1 MTSDSASR
9 RWHFL
14 LPLLFLAAALFAT
27 DGRFTHV
34 EDEVWVIHEAAQPV
48 AGMLGNVVRGEGR
61 HPHPPLSDLVLAGWV
76 RLTDGAPG
84 LVRIPSIFFFLG
96 GLWTW
101 SLVAAHLA
109 GPRAGLV
116 TLWLGALWPY
126 GFHYGRLANWYAL
139 SFLLMGLVTLTYL
152 RLMESRGDGR
162 RLFFL
167 ASAIA
172 LLYTSY
178 FGWVILACL
187 GADYVR
193 RARREPATNWWAPF
207 SVVTI
212 LVLSFLPLWPELLA
226 VAAASAGPGVPLAG
240 RLGWLVAGAWSL
252 FVSESVAPWF
262 WWLGIP
268 AAAAGAAACA
278 ILAWRAPEPARRMF
292 FGGWLLLAGLAT
304 LGVGPPRRL
313 LLLAGWMLVPAAVAL
328 VRLEP
333 RWLRVALA
341 AALAVPAAVG
351 WYGVV
356 VRRHYLAPRFVEP
369 WQQAVD
375 AAMDARGRGAVIVAN
390 HPVFFYYLTHR
401 LRDEQSPRPP
411 FTGILPHVVY
421 DRRVTDAAE
430 YLSRHSLE
438 ERSVLFVRGVE
449 PGSSARV
456 TENAFRAIETD
467 CLPLSEQFLLRDP
480 GAGQK
485 RRWMPQVAHPEWRI
499 EIRSYACVGDGLPA
513 PTF

>member
-1 MTSDSASR
+1 MTSDPASR
-9 RWHFL
+9 RWHFF
-14 LPLLFLAAALFAT
+14 LPLLLLAAALFST
-27 DGRFTHV
+27 DGRITHV

-48 AGMLGNVVRGEGR
+48 AGMLGKVLRGEGR

-76 RLTDGAPG
+76 RLTDGAPR
-84 LVRIPSIFFFLG
+84 LVRIPSILFFLG
-96 GLWTW
+96 GLWIW

-109 GPRAGLV
+109 GPRGQLAA
-116 TLWLGALWPY
+116 LWLGALWPY

-139 SFLLMGLVTLTYL
+139 SFLLMGLVTLAYL
-152 RLMESRGDGR
+152 RLMESRDNNH

-172 LLYTSY
+172 LLYTSFY
-178 FGWVILACL
+178 GWVILACL
-187 GADYVR
+187 GVDFVLRQR
-193 RARREPATNWWAPF
+193 RDPATNWWALL

-212 LVLSFLPLWPELLA
+212 LVLAFLPLWPELLA
-226 VAAASAGPGVPLAG
+226 IARANAGSGVPLLE
-240 RLGWLVAGAWSL
+240 RVGWLAAGAWTL
-252 FVSESVAPWF
+252 FVSESVAPWI

-268 AAAAGAAACA
+268 AAASGAVACA
-278 ILAWRAPEPARRMF
+278 ILARRAPEPARRMF
-292 FGGWLLLAGLAT
+292 FGGWLLLAGLAL

-313 LLLAGWMLVPAAVAL
+313 LLLAGWMLAPAAVAL
-328 VRLEP
+328 VRLES

-356 VRRHYLAPRFVEP
+356 VRTHYFAPRFVEP

-375 AAMDARGRGAVIVAN
+375 AAMDARGRGAIIVAN

-411 FTGILPHVVY
+411 FTGILPHSVY
-421 DRRVTDAAE
+421 DRRVMDAPE
-430 YLSRHSLE
+430 FLNRHRDE
-438 ERSVLFVRGVE
+438 DRSVLFVRGVE
-449 PGSSARV
+449 PGSSARE
-456 TENAFRAIETD
+456 TENALQALEAD

-480 GAGQK
+480 GVAEK
-485 RRWMPQVAHPEWRI
+485 RRWLLQVAHREWRI
-499 EIRSYACVGDGLPA
+499 EIRSYACVGDGLPS